1 MKKIRISDIII
12 TEAFTNSNPSE
23 EKFRKYRREF
33 AKIGKQSK
41 LLVVNKYNVLMDG
54 YIQYLILKENG
65 IEEAEYIRTNRKNVK
80 NYRNEMTTYIYGKHE
95 NSSCDKEFVWRVP
108 KKWNDF
114 NANIGDKIFCYTKF
128 GIVPV
133 IVTKVERLEKCPIDL
148 KVKKVAKYKGEN
160 YESVD
165 TCSSNF

>member
-41 LLVVNKYNVLMDG
+41 LLVVNKYNVLVDG

-65 IEEAEYIRTNRKNVK
+65 IEEAEYIRTSKKNVE
-80 NYRNEMTTYIYGKHE
+80 NYRH
-95 NSSCDKEFVWRVP
+95 DW
-108 KKWNDF
+108 
-114 NANIGDKIFCYTKF
+114 
-128 GIVPV
+128 
-133 IVTKVERLEKCPIDL
+133 
-148 KVKKVAKYKGEN
+148 
-160 YESVD
+160 
-165 TCSSNF
+165 